1 MNENMS
7 TKDRLEKIING
18 NYRYGESLEEKIAR
32 LYVEENQISKEDID
46 YILSFNLG
54 LDKEKL
60 NERINEKLKSK
71 KEMEELLAKLN
82 SEANPART
90 KEEIALDLYKNGEID
105 EDTLNFLYNHGTL
118 MKGLVEDMMK
128 EGNNTNNAV
137 GQNPKDEVKVNEEIK
152 QEEAPTNEIDE
163 HIKGIQ
169 EHKDEISNAVYNSD
183 FNALADLYNKN
194 ILNDNDLKILSETSE
209 TKVDG
214 EQTKDLYNE
223 VKSIAES
230 VKQSDQNLSDLFKNN
245 ASILEENKPEAL
257 QQPEGVIPPVGRDII
272 EEDNSRLKINPT
284 DFQNFNNGNDKNN
297 NNNTEPTTPDNTK
310 VKDFMKEAEEYKR
323 KKEELKRRQQQAN
336 NNPTNDDN
344 SNKHPLHAFMND
356 YIAVELENLKQN
368 KGMIIPNSNKQTEEE
383 IKAKLDVVNSE
394 IEQLEAENE
403 KIDEKNNEIKRELDA
418 TKKAFDVDFFEKMSE
433 LNADE
438 RESSDKAEALKEQ
451 RNKDIEK
458 FENLSAE
465 YKQMFNEYSS
475 NLTKKAL
482 LEQDRKKYE
491 KELEN
496 INTSENTN
504 DNYNDR
510 RSEVLT
516 ELKAGIEEL
525 ERREFPNL
533 AHASEYLEAKQ
544 ANGVEAEDLK
554 RIFKEDV
561 QATKQVYDLLNEE
574 QLLLIGRKTELE
586 NFLNSNTNN
595 NNEEVKSPK
604 LVAVEKQIEEEIKD
618 LTNKKGEEIY
628 SAIAN
633 LATLVKERETV
644 KNQTMSTSNNEND
657 ALRKQAEE
665 EIREIDEK
673 ISKIKKVTEMVNY
686 PELFNKI
693 DDRENFSEEFDN
705 VLPPFIV
712 TKYHDAGFYQKQLED
727 FEKTHNM
734 DSAEAYKDIVDIRYD
749 EYGFFAKDEEV
760 NVNRFMNKYNLTLEE
775 VYQYKDLNVN
785 VNAAINASDNE
796 YDKDI
801 EKAVESGK
809 INRKVKKQIKQSL
822 EDKDMIRLL
831 NIPLVDENGKERE
844 SIPELRNLADEY
856 EISPY
861 VLYSFAKSKS
871 KKRGGPIPV
880 VEERTLGEKA
890 KGFLKRHWKGIA
902 AVAVTVG
909 VLITALVRCNSD
921 NDKDAREAAKDA
933 MDADNA
939 LKQEQEVNTEDKDL
953 STGEEVNSVEVGGQ
967 TYGMGGSGSYGTLNN
982 VVHVNN
988 GEDTEI
994 REDYDGLYD
1003 TPPIDE
1009 TDPNQPTTP
1018 EDPDDPEISID
1029 LPYLEKDGQWQL
1041 KDGIIKY
1048 DGTVIYTGADG
1059 KTYTAKLSPEYFT
1072 EVDGRMYLTQDA
1084 FDALSNNGA
1093 SIVETVNKGGIVL
1106 DDVKEVEQNDNTNS
1120 GQVNDNTNNSNNNT
1134 NTGNT
1139 TKTNESVFVE
1149 PSTPGVGED
1158 VYPATPIISEK
1169 DENTQTGNTNNNQN
1183 VNDNTQTSEENYD
1196 STLPDVEDAGLSDK
1210 EKEDAINSVLD
1221 ELNKA
1226 QTPEVTSV
1234 EESEKKITDIQ
1245 SALDKAKEEKAK
1257 ALEQQQIDAATMGT
1271 YMGPE
1276 KSR

>member
-7 TKDRLEKIING
+7 TKDRLEKLITEN
-18 NYRYGESLEEKIAR
+18 RKFGEGLEEEIAR
-32 LYVEENQISKEDID
+32 LYVNEKEISKEDMD
-46 YILSFNLG
+46 YLLGFNQG

-60 NERINEKLKSK
+60 DSLINRNLQEQG
-71 KEMEELLAKLN
+71 ELQKAQVKIN
-82 SEANPART
+82 SSSNPART
-90 KEEIALDLYKNGEID
+90 KEEIALDLYKKGEID
-105 EDTLNFLYNHGTL
+105 EDTLNFLYNNGTL
-118 MKGLVEDMMK
+118 RKGIVENMMK
-128 EGNNTNNAV
+128 EENNTNNAV
-137 GQNPKDEVKVNEEIK
+137 EQNPEAKVNEEIK

-183 FNALADLYNKN
+183 FSALADLYNKN

-284 DFQNFNNGNDKNN
+284 DFQNFNNGNDNN
-297 NNNTEPTTPDNTK
+297 NYNTEPTTPDNTK

-344 SNKHPLHAFMND
+344 SSKHPLHAFMND

-383 IKAKLDVVNSE
+383 IIAKLDVVNSE

-451 RNKDIEK
+451 RNKDIER

-533 AHASEYLEAKQ
+533 SHASEYLEAKQ

-665 EIREIDEK
+665 EIREIDQK

-712 TKYHDAGFYQKQLED
+712 TKYYDAEFYQKQLED

-785 VNAAINASDNE
+785 VNAAKNASDNE

-902 AVAVTVG
+902 AVTVTVG

-921 NDKDAREAAKDA
+921 NDKDPREAAKDA

-967 TYGMGGSGSYGTLNN
+967 TYGMGGSDSYGSSNN

-994 REDYDGLYD
+994 REDYDGSYD

-1018 EDPDDPEISID
+1018 EDPDDPEISVD
-1029 LPYLEKDGQWQL
+1029 LPYLEEGGYWQMKDGL
-1041 KDGIIKY
+1041 ISY
-1048 DGTVIYTGADG
+1048 DGTVTYTGADG

-1072 EVDGRMYLTQDA
+1072 YVDGKMYLTQDA

-1093 SIVETVNKGGIVL
+1093 SIVDTVNKGGIVL

-1139 TKTNESVFVE
+1139 TNTNESVFVE
-1149 PSTPGVGED
+1149 PAPSTPGVGED

-1196 STLPDVEDAGLSDK
+1196 PTLPKSDDP
-1210 EKEDAINSVLD
+1210 DAIKSVL
-1221 ELNKA
+1221 EGLNKA

-1245 SALDKAKEEKAK
+1245 SDLDKLKEERAK
-1257 ALEQQQIDAATMGT
+1257 ALKQQQINEADVAAMNT
-1271 YMGPE
+1271 E
-1276 KSR
+1276 KIR